1 MSMKPRYDCSR
12 CPGYCCSY
20 PRIELRPD
28 DLQRLAKHLGISEK
42 KAKKCFIKS
51 GDKRRTKRDFA
62 GVLRHRKDDIFGTIC
77 IFFDREARR
86 CGVYDARPEICRD
99 YPGQKRC
106 GYYEFL
112 RFERKAQE
120 DPDYIA
126 LTGN

>member
-1 MSMKPRYDCSR
+1 MTARYDCSK

-20 PRIELRPD
+20 PRIELRGD
-28 DLQRLAKHLGISEK
+28 DLKRLAKHSGISKK
-42 KAKKCFIKS
+42 KARQRFIKS
-51 GDKRRTKRDFA
+51 GEKTSSDKDVV

-86 CGVYDARPEICRD
+86 CGVYDARPQICRD